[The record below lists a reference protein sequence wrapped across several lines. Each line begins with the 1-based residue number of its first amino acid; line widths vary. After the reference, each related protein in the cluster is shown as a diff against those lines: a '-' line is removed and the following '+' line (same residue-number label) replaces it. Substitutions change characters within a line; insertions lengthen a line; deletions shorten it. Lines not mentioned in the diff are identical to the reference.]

1 MLPKN
6 KYFLL
11 NLYHIL
17 NDGFFDAIPVLLTFV
32 VLAYGLGE
40 KEIGIVISS
49 GTALSTVAGL
59 ATIYFSN
66 HLSPLKILSLVI
78 AMGGAGFLAAAFS
91 PNFIFTGL
99 SFTIIMFGLLGLIP
113 VQYCYFEAIKYG
125 DASIATILQ
134 FIGPFFIL
142 FYLTIVKRQ
151 APRRIE
157 VICTIIAFI
166 GVFILATHGNINHLA
181 ITPQVLFWG
190 LLSAIGVATNTL
202 IPKSLIHEFSPTA
215 VTGWGLLIAG
225 VGLFIIH
232 PHVSASILAPQAIV
246 PLLCVLVIGTIIP
259 FQLFTSALRYVKATT
274 ASMLDAFEPI
284 SATIGSILVFNMH
297 FYLADM
303 IGSVLIILAV
313 ILLNWQPKGKI
324 Q

>member
-1 MLPKN
+1 
-6 KYFLL
+6 
-11 NLYHIL
+11 
-17 NDGFFDAIPVLLTFV
+17 
-32 VLAYGLGE
+32 
-40 KEIGIVISS
+40 
-49 GTALSTVAGL
+49 
-59 ATIYFSN
+59 
-66 HLSPLKILSLVI
+66 
-78 AMGGAGFLAAAFS
+78 
-91 PNFIFTGL
+91 
-99 SFTIIMFGLLGLIP
+99 MFGLLGLIP

>member
-1 MLPKN
+1 MEN
-6 KYFLL
+6 KKKFWTIMIIISCTFWGISGIFAKFIF
-11 NLYHIL
+11 NLDRSNTPI
-17 NDGFFDAIPVLLTFV
+17 FV
-32 VLAYGLGE
+32 SQ
-40 KEIGIVISS
+40 IRMIIS
-49 GTALSTVAGL
+49 G
-59 ATIYFSN
+59 
-66 HLSPLKILSLVI
+66 LVI
-78 AMGGAGFLAAAFS
+78 LFFS
-91 PNFIFTGL
+91 WLNKDKPMEIWKTKKS

-313 ILLNWQPKGKI
+313 ILLNWQPKEKI